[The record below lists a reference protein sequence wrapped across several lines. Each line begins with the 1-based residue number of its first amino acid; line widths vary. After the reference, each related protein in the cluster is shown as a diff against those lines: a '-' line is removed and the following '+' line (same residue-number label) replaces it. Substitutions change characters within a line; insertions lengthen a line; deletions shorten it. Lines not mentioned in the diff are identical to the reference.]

1 MNQITGYLFI
11 LALVLIGVAYYA
23 GLSTDATAVGGQ
35 VNSLLKTSTGRNAQG
50 AFAAY
55 PGGA

>member
-23 GLSTDATAVGGQ
+23 GLSTDATAVGNQ
-35 VNSLLKTSTGRNAQG
+35 VNQLLKTGTGRNSAG
-50 AFAAY
+50 NFAAY